1 MKISVVGGGPA
12 GLYFSILMKKT
23 KPEYDI
29 SVYEQNQYDDT
40 FGFGVVFSDET
51 LDNFLSHD
59 PETYER
65 IIKEFAYWDEI
76 DFNFKGETIRTKGHG
91 FCGCGRRELLL
102 ILQDRCHEL
111 GVNFH
116 FKTKITNL
124 NEFHDANLI
133 VGADGINS
141 VVRKI
146 HENRFSP
153 KFNWRRNKFI
163 WLGSTKP
170 HKAFTFDFAENE
182 AGIWVLGAYQFNS
195 DHSTWIIE
203 APEPTWE
210 NARSDVEDL
219 NEKDLIEYMEVLWK
233 DKLDGHRLIPNKSVW
248 RSFPTVR
255 CDHWSFE
262 NIVLIGDALHTA
274 HYSIGSGTKLAM
286 EDAIALHNS
295 FSMTDNVEKALKKFA
310 VLRRTDVEITQ
321 HAADVS
327 VVWTE
332 NAQRYWNMEPIQAA
346 YSMLTRSKQITH
358 ENLRIRDSKFIDQI
372 EGWFSEQMR
381 NNGFDISIKT
391 PPMFIPF
398 SLRDMTIPNR
408 TAVSPM
414 DMYSAVNG
422 AVGDFHLVHLG
433 SLAMGGAGLVF
444 SEMTCVSKNGR
455 ITPGCAGLYKR
466 EHSEAWA
473 RIINYIHKNSNA
485 KFCMQIGHSGRKGS
499 TRVAWEGMDQPLAK
513 GNWQLIAPS
522 AIPYN
527 SFNNTPREMTESD
540 MADVEND
547 FVFATKMAKDAK
559 ADMIE
564 IHMAHGYLLSSFI
577 TPVSN
582 RRNDMYGGS
591 LENRMRFPL
600 RIFDAVRNVWP
611 DEKPISV
618 RISAT
623 DWIGDD
629 GINGDD
635 AVKIATAFKTH
646 GCDIINVSAGQTTPA
661 AKPIYGRMF
670 QVWLSEQ
677 VRLEADIPTIAAGN
691 ITTWDQVNTILAAGR
706 ADLIAIGR
714 PHLTNPHF
722 TLQAAAYYGF
732 EQQRWPLPYETGKEQ
747 SYRLAVREREEELS
761 SRLALKPDNHAP
773 SKRYQNN

>member
-1 MKISVVGGGPA
+1 MKIAVVGGGPA

-23 KPEYDI
+23 NSEHDI
-29 SVYEQNQYDDT
+29 NVYEQNQYDDT

-59 PETYER
+59 PKTYEK

-76 DFNFKGETIRTKGHG
+76 DFNFKGQTIRTEGHG

-102 ILQDRCHEL
+102 ILQERCHEL

-116 FKTKITNL
+116 FRTEIKDL
-124 NEFHDANLI
+124 ERFQDADLI

-141 VVRKI
+141 TVRNI
-146 HENRFSP
+146 HENHFSP
-153 KFNWRRNKFI
+153 NFEWRRNKFI

-170 HKAFTFDFAENE
+170 HEAFTFDFTENE
-182 AGIWVLGAYQFNS
+182 AGIWVLGAYQFN
-195 DHSTWIIE
+195 DNHATWIIE
-203 APEPTWE
+203 APEPTWD
-210 NARSDVEDL
+210 NVRSEVEDL
-219 NEKDLIEYMEVLWK
+219 DEKNLIKYMEVLWK
-233 DKLDGHRLIPNKSVW
+233 EKLDGHSLIPNKSVW
-248 RSFPTVR
+248 RSFPTIR
-255 CDHWSFE
+255 CDRWSFN

-286 EDAIALHNS
+286 EDAIELHNS
-295 FSMTDNVEKALKKFA
+295 FSETNNIEEALKIFEEM
-310 VLRRTDVEITQ
+310 RRTEVEITQ

-358 ENLRIRDSKFIDQI
+358 ENLRVRDNKFIDRI
-372 EGWFSEQMR
+372 EDWFSSRVR
-381 NNGFDISIKT
+381 NKEFNIPPRT
-391 PPMFIPF
+391 PPMFTPF
-398 SLRDMTIPNR
+398 RLRDMTLANR
-408 TAVSPM
+408 TVVSPM
-414 DMYSAVNG
+414 DMYSAVDG
-422 AVGDFHLVHLG
+422 TVGDFHFVHLG

-444 SEMTCVSKNGR
+444 SEMTCVSEDGR

-473 RIINYIHKNSNA
+473 RVINYIHNNSNA

-499 TRVAWEGMDQPLAK
+499 TRVAWEGMDLPLNK
-513 GNWQLIAPS
+513 NNWQLIAPS
-522 AIPYN
+522 AIPY
-527 SFNNTPREMTESD
+527 SPRNNMPREMTESD
-540 MADVEND
+540 MADVESD
-547 FVFATKMAKDAK
+547 FVLAAKLARN
-559 ADMIE
+559 AEVDMIE

-582 RRNDMYGGS
+582 QRKDKYGGS
-591 LENRMRFPL
+591 LDNRMRFPL

-611 DEKPISV
+611 DERPISV

-623 DWIGDD
+623 DWVGDEGIIG
-629 GINGDD
+629 ND
-635 AVKIATAFKTH
+635 AVEIAKALKEH
-646 GCDIINVSAGQTTPA
+646 GCDIINVSAGQTTPE
-661 AKPIYGRMF
+661 AKPVYGRMF

-677 VRLEADIPTIAAGN
+677 VRLDADIPTIAAGN

-732 EQQRWPLPYETGKEQ
+732 DQQRWPLPYETGKEQ
-747 SYRLAVREREEELS
+747 SYRLALRDREEQLS
-761 SRLALKPDNHAP
+761 LRLALKPDSHNP
-773 SKRYQNN
+773 PK